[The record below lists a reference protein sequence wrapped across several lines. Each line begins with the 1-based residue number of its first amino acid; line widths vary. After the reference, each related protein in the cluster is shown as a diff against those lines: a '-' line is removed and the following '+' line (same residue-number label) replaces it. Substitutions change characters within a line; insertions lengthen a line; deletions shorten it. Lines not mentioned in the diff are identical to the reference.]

1 MIHYR
6 WWATAWITSCL
17 IVGTVEPRQTVAQ
30 AASARIQR
38 AKSGSGGAEAFSGQ
52 ARRGQKQY
60 EISCVACHAA
70 DLTGLDPAPALT
82 GEPFMQKWNGKT
94 VWDLFDTIRKTMPQ
108 NDKGSLS
115 ASTYLDIVA
124 YLAQFNNI
132 DIGRQ
137 ELRENPAL
145 LKRLTIS
152 NSKNHR
158 ARKP

>member
-1 MIHYR
+1 
-6 WWATAWITSCL
+6 
-17 IVGTVEPRQTVAQ
+17 
-30 AASARIQR
+30 
-38 AKSGSGGAEAFSGQ
+38 
-52 ARRGQKQY
+52 
-60 EISCVACHAA
+60 
-70 DLTGLDPAPALT
+70 
-82 GEPFMQKWNGKT
+82 MQKWNGKT